1 MTSSCL
7 AGINLPTILDA
18 YNHDL
23 ALNERYL
30 DWGCDFKPIWLF
42 RYLAICHDLGFSAV
56 RLWLCE
62 DGEGIVT
69 DEQGEA
75 VGVMPELLRAI
86 RIAQEG
92 ARMLDLR
99 LYWSLLDGNAWDR
112 NGHELTGRIF
122 REPDVARQFAQRVA
136 TPIAKALDP
145 AVTFAL
151 EIVNEPESLSDEVLG
166 DAGIAWPTIARSI
179 RAIRDELRSSCPKIV
194 MTAGSQAVFLPQ
206 FLGSADD
213 AVVDAVDLHVYHP
226 DGGLP
231 SRDDL
236 PLDIGELPLF
246 AGECGL
252 SHRGEPDQSEYL
264 THYLYNGRK
273 LDYRAVFLW
282 KLEGERH
289 LCRRE
294 SLPESPES
302 QRFIRTK
309 LGDDIR
315 ALLWSDWDREPDPSR

>member
-7 AGINLPTILDA
+7 AGINLPTILGA

-23 ALNERYL
+23 APNERYL
-30 DWGCDFKPIWLF
+30 DWGCDFQPIWLF
-42 RYLAICHDLGFSAV
+42 RYLAICHDLGFEAV

-69 DEQGEA
+69 DEHGGA
-75 VGVMPELLRAI
+75 AGVMPELLRAI

-122 REPDVARQFAQRVA
+122 SEIEVARRFAERVA
-136 TPIAKALDP
+136 APIAKALDP
-145 AVTFAL
+145 DVTFAL

-166 DAGIAWPTIARSI
+166 GSGIPWPKIARSI
-179 RAIRDELRSSCPKIV
+179 RLIRDALRSSCPDIPI
-194 MTAGSQAVFLPQ
+194 TAGSQAVFLPK
-206 FLGSADD
+206 FFGSADEP
-213 AVVDAVDLHVYHP
+213 AVDAVDLHVYHP

-236 PLDIGELPLF
+236 PFDIGELPLL

-252 SHRGEPDQSEYL
+252 SHRGEPDRSEYL

-289 LCRRE
+289 LCQRRPI
-294 SLPESPES
+294 PESPES
-302 QRFIRTK
+302 QRFIRTA
-309 LGDDIR
+309 LGDEIR
-315 ALLWSDWDREPDPSR
+315 ALLWNDWGEAPRP